1 MRLLFDLDGT
11 LTDPGSGITRC
22 IQHSLLGLGRIA
34 PSSADLYWCVGPP
47 LRESFATLL
56 ESSETA
62 LLERAVALYRQRFAS
77 VGMFE
82 NAVYPEIADALAGL
96 VAEGHRLLVVT
107 SKPHVYAEAILKHFK
122 LRDMFVAVY
131 GSELSGERCD
141 KSILLRHMLS
151 LEGDKEPS
159 IMIGD
164 RRYDI
169 AAAHT
174 SGLKSVG
181 VLWGYGSYAELEQAG
196 AAKIV
201 ASVAELLEWIAVQHA
216 LAHPR
221 A

>member
-22 IQHSLLGLGRIA
+22 IQHALLGLNRIA

-62 LLERAVALYRQRFAS
+62 LLERAIALYRQRFAS

-82 NAVYPEIADALAGL
+82 NEVYPEIADALAEL
-96 VAEGHRLLVVT
+96 VADGHRLLVVT
-107 SKPHVYAEAILKHFK
+107 SKPHVYAEAILTHFK

-141 KSILLRHMLS
+141 KSILLRYMLS

-159 IMIGD
+159 LMIGD
-164 RRYDI
+164 RRHDI

-174 SGLKSVG
+174 SGLQSVG
-181 VLWGYGSYAELEQAG
+181 VLWGYGTYAELEQAG
-196 AAKIV
+196 ARKIV
-201 ASVAELLEWIAVQHA
+201 ASVAELLEWIAVQQA
-216 LAHPR
+216 LAHARP
-221 A
+221 